1 MPAIQGTNHLVEERI
16 IDVSDVINQFRVEA
30 ERVIIGLWKQIQLQL
45 HGKRTSVTGKLFAF
59 DSYNF
64 TISTVRC
71 VLLFTQN
78 RGLFGH
84 ALLKYLDLICC
95 DFEKRQKPLR
105 ENVHICSAFYKK
117 KDIEIALFSERR
129 MLEVY
134 SNLFMTIIARFHKHF
149 NGD

>member
-1 MPAIQGTNHLVEERI
+1 MKVSLFIYIDESSDHKNYILSAVGSNSPITLDNIVHRFRKVVRNSRLSDKAKSKINNDPKER
-16 IDVSDVINQFRVEA
+16 DLYGSFPEM
-30 ERVIIGLWKQIQLQL
+30 
-45 HGKRTSVTGKLFAF
+45 
-59 DSYNF
+59 
-64 TISTVRC
+64 
-71 VLLFTQN
+71 
-78 RGLFGH
+78 
-84 ALLKYLDLICC
+84 LLKYLDLICC